1 MHTTFHITVNN
12 TFKFVVAEA
21 KLLAID
27 LQQKSENTWHILH
40 QNKSLDVEVVT
51 SDLINKRYTIKVNS
65 SLYEVKIETALDVL
79 ITEMGLSLLETTAIN
94 DIKAPMPGLILD
106 VLVKAGDEVK
116 EGDYLLV
123 LEAMKME
130 NTITAPRNGI
140 VKTVSVEKGKTV
152 NKDQLL
158 LEME

>member
-1 MHTTFHITVNN
+1 MHTTFHITVNK
-12 TFKFVVAEA
+12 TFEFAIAEDN
-21 KLLAID
+21 LPAID
-27 LQQKSENTWHILH
+27 VQQKSENTWHILH
-40 QNKSLDVEVVT
+40 QNKSLDVEVVH
-51 SDLINKRYTIKVNS
+51 SDFISKSYTIKVNS
-65 SLYEVKIETALDVL
+65 SLYEVKIETALDDL
-79 ITEMGLSLLETTAIN
+79 IAEMGLSLVENTVIK

-130 NTITAPRNGI
+130 NTITAPRDGV

-158 LEME
+158 MEME

>member
-12 TFKFVVAEA
+12 IFKFVIAEDN
-21 KLLAID
+21 LHAID
-27 LQQKSENTWHILH
+27 VQQKSADTLHVLH
-40 QNKSLDVEVVT
+40 QNKSLDVEVIH
-51 SDLINKRYTIKVNS
+51 SDFISKNYTIKVNTTF
-65 SLYEVKIETALDVL
+65 YEVKIETALDVL
-79 ITEMGLSLLETTAIN
+79 ITDMGLSLQETTVIN
-94 DIKAPMPGLILD
+94 DVKAPMPGLILD

-130 NTITAPRNGI
+130 NTLTAPRNGI